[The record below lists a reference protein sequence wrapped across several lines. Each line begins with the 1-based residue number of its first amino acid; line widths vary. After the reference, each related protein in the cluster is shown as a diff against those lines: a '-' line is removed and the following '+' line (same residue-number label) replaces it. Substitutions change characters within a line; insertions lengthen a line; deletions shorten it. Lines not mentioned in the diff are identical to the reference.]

1 MPEATAFFYFLF
13 EKCGLRLR
21 KKRTWRKRV
30 GVEPTTRL
38 AKSRIAG
45 FEGRE
50 DHRIPFASA
59 KSIEA
64 RCGWRQTWRSDVFES
79 ERRPNRKERV
89 LYRPRSRNVL
99 TDCRVFHPEGARE
112 PFLGEAR
119 GVQPFPPSELRRRK
133 A

>member
-1 MPEATAFFYFLF
+1 MQNCA
-13 EKCGLRLR
+13 LRCAQPQGCEFGERLWNQPFCAVLR
-21 KKRTWRKRV
+21 FCA
-30 GVEPTTRL
+30 L
-38 AKSRIAG
+38 SRQYLKIG

-64 RCGWRQTWRSDVFES
+64 RCGWRQTWRSDGFES

-99 TDCRVFHPEGARE
+99 TGCRVFHPEGARE
-112 PFLGEAR
+112 PFPCEAR
-119 GVQPFPPSELRRRK
+119 GVQPFPPSELHRRK

>member
-1 MPEATAFFYFLF
+1 MVSRTSELLKPAQTKVLCRNVRDVALYCATA
-13 EKCGLRLR
+13 KN
-21 KKRTWRKRV
+21 
-30 GVEPTTRL
+30 
-38 AKSRIAG
+38 G

-99 TDCRVFHPEGARE
+99 TGCRVFHPEGARE
-112 PFLGEAR
+112 PFPCEAR
-119 GVQPFPPSELRRRK
+119 GVQPFPPSELHHSK